1 MSRQQ
6 SGWSRRIW
14 SYLYL
19 YLFDA
24 LGV

>member
-6 SGWSRRIW
+6 SDWSRRIW

-19 YLFDA
+19 YLFDP